1 METPIKAAIA
11 QERLRQ
17 AKQSFNV
24 ALCGTAV
31 CALAGTVGIGLVIF
45 GKAQEGAVLTAGG
58 IVPISSC
65 LQFAREANERLD
77 ELFDECQKS

>member
-1 METPIKAAIA
+1 MATSIKDAIA

-17 AKQSFNV
+17 AKHSFNV

-31 CALAGTVGIGLVIF
+31 CALAGAIGIGLVVF
-45 GKAQEGAVLTAGG
+45 GKTQEGAILTAGG

-65 LQFAREANERLD
+65 LQFAKEGNERLD
-77 ELFDECQKS
+77 ELLDECRED